1 MYYYRTLLA
10 LIALIMALPAFAAI
24 RCDGILGNSGEEGAT
39 LVRFAPAGAAGM
51 GVAYDRFGSL
61 WDRAGDGQL
70 NCYAVDGR
78 LLATYKIPLGNAGWN
93 NQHQLALVGDLLVL
107 CMQGKLYTL
116 PVTAPAGTE
125 AKLLKC
131 AAERISFNAVQGK
144 LAIYNKGTLSL
155 VDPTTSATTPVCE
168 ITGGAMWIDMD
179 ADGAIYTVGGDW
191 KLHKYVAGK
200 EITDGWPKAAP
211 GERPQVIDD
220 AWFGHTW
227 HGTIKRFTTT
237 LEPNPGVV
245 LGGASG
251 SFLGHLD
258 QNSELNKGCGMAK
271 IHDDLYAVS
280 GIGGILQLLK
290 WDNEKRQMTVIRRIG
305 SIPACQGLGLDR
317 AGNVWWYAG
326 SWKWNDTPD
335 APLRNGVNAPDYPGV
350 SQVVMLDNDMMVG
363 VGWLWGL
370 PNFYSGR
377 LTGEVAGDRKECT
390 LAKNAIGSAVYRQ
403 DGKLTMLVV
412 NKTGGAEAYTINN
425 EGRFVVDVGPVTLT
439 TATPVIEWTTLAMQ
453 NADTL
458 LGAADGQVIVF
469 ARDGKNWKE
478 IRRWQN
484 WGTTDTDKFGGK
496 IYLTSDAGRLWVS
509 DRERHRVLAFNLAD
523 EKLITT
529 FGTTDT
535 HGDDLVSLTNP
546 EVIAARDNRAV
557 VYDQGNQRLVKLAI
571 D

>member
-10 LIALIMALPAFAAI
+10 LIALILALPAFAAI
-24 RCDGILGNSGEEGAT
+24 RSDGILGNSGEEGDT
-39 LVRFAPAGAAGM
+39 LVRFAPEGAAGM

-70 NCYAVDGR
+70 NSYAVDGR
-78 LLATYKIPLGNAGWN
+78 MLATYKIPRGNAGWN

-107 CMQGKLYTL
+107 CMQGQLYTL
-116 PVTAPAGTE
+116 PITAPAGTE
-125 AKLLKC
+125 ALLLKC

-155 VDPTTSATTPVCE
+155 LDPATCTTTPVCE
-168 ITGGAMWIDMD
+168 VTGGVNWMDMD

-191 KLHKYVAGK
+191 KLHKFVAGK

-251 SFLGHLD
+251 SFIGHLD

-271 IHDDLYAVS
+271 IRDDLYAVS
-280 GIGGILQLLK
+280 GLGGILQLLK

-305 SIPACQGLGLDR
+305 SISGCQGLGLDR
-317 AGNVWWYAG
+317 AGNVWWNAG

-335 APLRNGVNAPDYPGV
+335 APLRNGVNSPDYPGV
-350 SQVVMLDNDMMVG
+350 SQIVMLDNDMMVG
-363 VGWLWGL
+363 VGWLWGS
-370 PNFYSGR
+370 PTFYTGR
-377 LTGEVAGDRKECT
+377 LTGEVAGDRRECT
-390 LAKNAIGSAVYRQ
+390 LAKNAVGSAVYRQ
-403 DGKLTMLVV
+403 DGQLTMLVV
-412 NKTGGAEAYTINN
+412 NKTGGAAAYTINN
-425 EGRFVVDVGPVTLT
+425 EGRFVADNGAVTLT
-439 TATPVIEWTTLAMQ
+439 TTITVKEWTTLAMQ

-478 IRRWQN
+478 TRRWQN
-484 WGTTDTDKFGGK
+484 WGAADTDKFGSK

-523 EKLITT
+523 EKLIAT

-535 HGDDLVSLTNP
+535 HGDDMMSLTNP

-557 VYDQGNQRLVKLAI
+557 VYDQGNQRLVKLVI
-571 D
+571 E